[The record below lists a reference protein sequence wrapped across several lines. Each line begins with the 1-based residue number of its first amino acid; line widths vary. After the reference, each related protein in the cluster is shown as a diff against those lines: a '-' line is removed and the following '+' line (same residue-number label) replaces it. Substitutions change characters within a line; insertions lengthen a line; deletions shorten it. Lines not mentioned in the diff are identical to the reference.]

1 MFLTTF
7 HPHQNE
13 ENLRRFIEKSK
24 TEIVVLSHKPLQ
36 DISYGLVSFGNI
48 PPQDEALNIFL
59 SVLSSDQIKSENFTL
74 IDWEIINSYSSLEA
88 EISKLKMTEQGFEII
103 QENVTVQDFRL
114 HPYLGNLLKIC
125 HDLKLSGVDRLFSE
139 NPLLILPKIL
149 RGEKVK
155 LIEALGQFS
164 VIRESFKNQNFC
176 GCIPIFNSQ
185 FSIK

>member
-1 MFLTTF
+1 
-7 HPHQNE
+7 
-13 ENLRRFIEKSK
+13 
-24 TEIVVLSHKPLQ
+24 
-36 DISYGLVSFGNI
+36 
-48 PPQDEALNIFL
+48 
-59 SVLSSDQIKSENFTL
+59 
-74 IDWEIINSYSSLEA
+74 LEA

-103 QENVTVQDFRL
+103 QENVTIQDFRL
-114 HPYLGNLLKIC
+114 HPYLANLLKIC
-125 HDLKLSGVDRLFSE
+125 HDLKLSGVDRLFSK

-149 RGEKVK
+149 RGEKAK